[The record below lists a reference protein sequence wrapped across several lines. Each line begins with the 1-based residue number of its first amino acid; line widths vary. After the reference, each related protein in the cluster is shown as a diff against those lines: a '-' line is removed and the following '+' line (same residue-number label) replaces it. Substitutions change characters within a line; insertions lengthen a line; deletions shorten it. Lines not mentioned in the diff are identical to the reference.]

1 MFTRLTSMLSSP
13 KRDDQ
18 DTSEL
23 RFNVYATVGT
33 LPPLDVPHRVL
44 GQRDLGDPDL
54 HGHLEGFIGYVLSR
68 GDGEMTR
75 VRYHLMRHLQR
86 VQHHVSLSVAPSALP
101 TFLQWAGQ
109 ANAVVFHDDGSVRDT
124 AGRVL
129 IDSEGNGDPA
139 ADVPYPADAL
149 ARKAVIEAELS
160 EKGIHTSTS
169 LPPVVGEAE
178 AQWRTPADVVGRV
191 MALLIV
197 SAYAEGI
204 RDGERLDVEHMRE
217 RLPDAFP
224 YLSPDERAFLQ
235 AESPDEHLVTQMG
248 WRYESMATLAWA
260 AGLWPDH
267 PDPDTICDVA
277 GLTAS
282 LLDDAEHGMP
292 TTRGLRLTDDILD
305 ALDMTFRTHWVIR
318 EAELGRRD
326 FPPNVIPG
334 VIQERHHALNWLVR
348 FEQAEWD
355 DVTTPT

>member
-1 MFTRLTSMLSSP
+1 MFTRLKSMLSSP
-13 KRDDQ
+13 TRDDQ
-18 DTSEL
+18 DASDL
-23 RFNVYATVGT
+23 RLNVYATVGT
-33 LPPLDVPHRVL
+33 LPALDFPHRVL

-54 HGHLEGFIGYVLSR
+54 HEHLEGFIGYVLSR

-86 VQHHVSLSVAPSALP
+86 VQHHVSLSVVPSALP
-101 TFLQWAGQ
+101 TFSRWTER

-139 ADVPYPADAL
+139 ANFPYPADAV
-149 ARKAVIEAELS
+149 ARKAVIETELS

-169 LPPVVGEAE
+169 LPPVVGEEE
-178 AQWRTPADVVGRV
+178 AQWRTSEDVVGRV

-197 SAYAEGI
+197 SAYAEGV
-204 RDGERLDVEHMRE
+204 RDGERLDVEQMRE
-217 RLPDAFP
+217 RLPGAFP
-224 YLSPDERAFLQ
+224 YLSPDEQAFLQ
-235 AESPDEHLVTQMG
+235 ADNPDEHLVTQMG

-292 TTRGLRLTDDILD
+292 TTRGLRLPEDILD
-305 ALDMTFRTHWVIR
+305 ALDMTFRMHWVIR